1 MTKESI
7 FNDAITYIK
16 KLKDEVKSLT
26 QELQAMEPKE
36 KFKERAEP
44 KIGDFLAAEEM
55 KKWGIQILYKLFLS

>member
-36 KFKERAEP
+36 KFKERTEP